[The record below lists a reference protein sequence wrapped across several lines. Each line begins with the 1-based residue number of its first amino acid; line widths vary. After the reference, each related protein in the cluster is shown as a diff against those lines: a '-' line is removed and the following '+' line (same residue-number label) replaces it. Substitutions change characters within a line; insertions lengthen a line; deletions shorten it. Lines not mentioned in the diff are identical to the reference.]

1 MISAKTTRPAGAIAS
16 PTPERQ
22 AFPDVR
28 WLTLARELPYS
39 ESSAVKRS
47 SIFSKPTVALRGFAR
62 LVFFPM
68 RFHPASTRFL
78 TVVSI
83 ALLALTGFAL
93 SAQPTQK
100 SSAANSAPK
109 AEAPATKKQAA
120 PALPIDPPAPYIPL
134 DMLAVPDGF
143 EVTLWSKTPDFR
155 NPSNMDI
162 DSHGRIWV
170 TEAYNYRRHK
180 GKDPAGDRIMVLED
194 TDGDGKA
201 DKSHV
206 FVQEEALLAPLG
218 IAVIDNKI
226 YVSCAPALLVY
237 TDVDRN
243 LKFDP
248 AIDKREVLLTGF
260 DGINHDHSLH
270 AVTFGPD
277 GKLYFNHGNAGA
289 LFTDKS
295 GRTFRDG
302 SHYDPA
308 RSGGGIPASER
319 RPPDYAGEKS
329 DDGHVYVGGTA
340 FRMNPDGTQVEPI
353 GFNFR
358 NSYEQTVTS
367 FGDVFQNDNDD
378 PPAARTSYLQE
389 YGNLGFNSRDG
400 KRSWSAD
407 RRPGQTTQVAEWRQ
421 DDPGIVPAGD
431 VYGNGAPTGIAFYEG
446 DAFGDKWRGLLLSC
460 ETSRNVVFGY
470 LPQPDGAGYKLDR
483 MQFLTTNKAQDLAG
497 IDGMAG
503 KLRGSDLKTWFRPSD
518 VAVGP
523 DGAIYVADWFDP
535 RTGGHAALDS
545 SFAGAIYRI
554 TPKGKK
560 LTTPKID
567 VSTTA
572 GQIAALKSPAVNV
585 RALGFMKLRDAGAA
599 SIAPVSALL
608 NDSNPYI
615 RGRAVFLL
623 AHLGPAGLAK
633 TEEQLENANP
643 LVRIAAFRA
652 LRRANHR
659 VVEHAKALA
668 NDPSSAV
675 RRDVALALRDLPL
688 AASRD
693 ILLTLAKG
701 YDGKDRAYLEA
712 WGTGCTGK
720 EAPMYAALAAQSP
733 GSDAAKWPA
742 SYANLIWRLT
752 PVGAE
757 SAFAARANAAALPEK
772 DRLAAVTALG
782 FIPTKASASA
792 LLDIAQK
799 ASGLTKAHAF
809 WWLMNY
815 KNSRWPDAGIDA
827 ALKERGLF
835 DPATV
840 SISPS
845 VVPEPPVESKFPTV
859 AEIAKLK
866 GDATKGANSVQA
878 CILCHNLNGKGQ
890 DYGPALGGFAKAQ
903 TTEVVI
909 NAIVNPSAE
918 IAHGFDGTQV
928 NLRDGGQIHGIVLS
942 SGDPLIVQSN
952 GGLTQLVPAAKVR
965 NRQPLGRSLMLSAE
979 QLGLKPQDVA
989 DIVAYL
995 KTQ

>member
-1 MISAKTTRPAGAIAS
+1 MRSHPAPTRF
-16 PTPERQ
+16 PT
-22 AFPDVR
+22 AV
-28 WLTLARELPYS
+28 TLAL
-39 ESSAVKRS
+39 
-47 SIFSKPTVALRGFAR
+47 
-62 LVFFPM
+62 
-68 RFHPASTRFL
+68 
-78 TVVSI
+78 
-83 ALLALTGFAL
+83 FAL
-93 SAQPTQK
+93 SGLALVAQPAKQ
-100 SSAANSAPK
+100 SSAADSATK

-120 PALPIDPPAPYIPL
+120 PMVMVDPPAPFVPT
-134 DMLAVPDGF
+134 DMFALPDDL
-143 EVTLWSKTPDFR
+143 EVKLWSKTPDFR

-162 DSHGRIWV
+162 DYAGRVWV
-170 TEAYNYRRHK
+170 AEAYNYRKHK
-180 GKDPAGDRIMVLED
+180 DRDPEGDRIMVLED
-194 TDGDGKA
+194 TDGDGVA

-206 FVQEEALLAPLG
+206 FVQEKFLLAPLG

-226 YVSCAPALLVY
+226 YVSCAPEIIVY

-260 DGINHDHSLH
+260 DGRNHDHSLH
-270 AVTFGPD
+270 SVTFGPD

-308 RSGGGIPASER
+308 KSGGGIPVNER
-319 RPPDYAGEKS
+319 RPPDFAGEKS

-367 FGDVFQNDNDD
+367 FGDVFHNDNDD
-378 PPAARTSYLQE
+378 PPAARTSFLQE

-400 KRSWSAD
+400 KRSWGAD

-421 DDPGIVPAGD
+421 EDPGIVSAGD
-431 VYGNGAPTGIAFYEG
+431 VYGNGAPTGIVFYEG
-446 DAFGDKWRGLLLSC
+446 DALGAKWRGVLLSC

-470 LPQPDGAGYKLDR
+470 FPQVDGAGYKLDR
-483 MQFLTTNKAQDLAG
+483 MQFFTTNKAQDLAG

-503 KLRGSDLKTWFRPSD
+503 KLRSSDLKTWFRPSD

-608 NDSNPYI
+608 QDENPYI

-623 AHLGPAGLAK
+623 AHLGPAGLVK
-633 TEEQLENANP
+633 TEEQLKNSNP
-643 LVRIAAFRA
+643 LLRLAAFRA

-659 VVEHAKALA
+659 VLEHAKALA
-668 NDPSSAV
+668 NDPSPAV
-675 RRDVALALRDLPL
+675 RRDVAIALRDFPFEATREL
-688 AASRD
+688 
-693 ILLTLAKG
+693 LLTLAKG

-712 WGTGCTGK
+712 WGTGSKGK
-720 EAPMYAALAAQSP
+720 EAQVYSALAAQAP

-752 PVGAE
+752 PAGAE

-782 FIPTKASASA
+782 FIPTNAAASA

-827 ALKERGLF
+827 ALKARGLF

-840 SISPS
+840 SISPV
-845 VVPEPPVESKFPTV
+845 VVPEPPVESKFPPV

-866 GDATKGANSVQA
+866 GNATKGATTVQA
-878 CILCHNLNGKGQ
+878 CYLCHNINGNGQ

-909 NAIVNPSAE
+909 NSIVNPSAE
-918 IAHGFDGTQV
+918 IAHGFDGTQL
-928 NLRDGGQIHGIVLS
+928 NLKDGGMIHGIVLS
-942 SGDPLIVQSN
+942 SGDPTIIQST
-952 GGLTQLVPAAKVR
+952 GGLTQLVPAAKIR
-965 NRQPLGRSLMLSAE
+965 NKQNLGRSLMLSAE
-979 QLGLKPQDVA
+979 QLGLSPQDVA

>member
-1 MISAKTTRPAGAIAS
+1 MRSHPALPSLRPA
-16 PTPERQ
+16 
-22 AFPDVR
+22 
-28 WLTLARELPYS
+28 
-39 ESSAVKRS
+39 
-47 SIFSKPTVALRGFAR
+47 VAA
-62 LVFFPM
+62 
-68 RFHPASTRFL
+68 
-78 TVVSI
+78 
-83 ALLALTGFAL
+83 ALLALTGLTL
-93 SAQPTQK
+93 SAQTPAPD
-100 SSAANSAPK
+100 SSAAPAPQ
-109 AEAPATKKQAA
+109 AETPATKKQAPA
-120 PALPIDPPAPYIPL
+120 PMVLSDPPAPFVPL
-134 DMLAVPDGF
+134 DMLSTPDGF
-143 EVTLWSKTPDFR
+143 EVALWSKTPDFR

-162 DSHGRIWV
+162 DSAGRIWV

-180 GKDPAGDRIMVLED
+180 DRDPAGDRIMVLQD

-206 FVQEEALLAPLG
+206 FVQEKDLLAPLG
-218 IAVIDNKI
+218 IAVIDNRI
-226 YVSCAPALLVY
+226 IVSCAPDLIVY

-260 DGINHDHSLH
+260 DGRNHDHSLH
-270 AVTFGPD
+270 SVTFGPD
-277 GKLYFNHGNAGA
+277 GKYYFNHGNAGA

-302 SHYDPA
+302 SFYDPA
-308 RSGGGIPASER
+308 KSGGGIPTSER
-319 RPPDYAGEKS
+319 RPPDYSGEKS

-367 FGDVFQNDNDD
+367 FGDVFHNDNDD

-389 YGNLGFNSRDG
+389 YGNFGFNSRDG
-400 KRSWSAD
+400 KRQWGAD
-407 RRPGQTTQVAEWRQ
+407 KRPGQTTQIAEWRQ
-421 DDPGIVPAGD
+421 DDPGVVPAGD
-431 VYGNGAPTGIAFYEG
+431 VYGNGAPTGIVFYEG
-446 DAFGDKWRGLLLSC
+446 DAFGEKWRGLLLSC
-460 ETSRNVVFGY
+460 ETSRNIVFGY
-470 LPQPDGAGYKLDR
+470 LPKPDGAGFKLESI
-483 MQFLTTNKAQDLAG
+483 QFLTTNKTQELAG
-497 IDGMAG
+497 IDGMRG
-503 KLRGSDLKTWFRPSD
+503 QLRASDLKTWFRPSD

-599 SIAPVSALL
+599 SIAPVAALL
-608 NDSNPYI
+608 NDPNPYI
-615 RGRAVFLL
+615 RGRATFLL
-623 AHLGPAGLAK
+623 SQLGKDGIAK
-633 TEEQLENANP
+633 TEQQLQSADP
-643 LVRIAAFRA
+643 MLRLAAFRA
-652 LRRANHR
+652 LRRINHR
-659 VVEHAKALA
+659 VLEHAKILA
-668 NDPSSAV
+668 HDPSPAV
-675 RRDVALALRDLPL
+675 RRDVAIALRDVPL
-688 AASRD
+688 DNSRAL
-693 ILLTLAKG
+693 LLTLAQG
-701 YDGKDRAYLEA
+701 YDGQDRAYLEA

-720 EAPMYAALAAQSP
+720 EAQVYAALAAQAP
-733 GSDAAKWPA
+733 DKDAAKWPA

-752 PVGAE
+752 PAGAE
-757 SAFAARANAAALPEK
+757 SAFAARAAAPALTEK

-782 FIPTKASASA
+782 FISTNAAAHA

-815 KNSRWPDAGIDA
+815 KNIRWPTAGIDA
-827 ALKERGLF
+827 ALKDRGLF

-845 VVPEPPVESKFPTV
+845 VVPEPAPSAFPTV
-859 AEIAKLK
+859 AEIVKLK
-866 GDATKGANSVQA
+866 GDAAKGATSIQA
-878 CILCHNLNGKGQ
+878 CLLCHNLHGKGQ
-890 DYGPALGGFAKAQ
+890 DYGPALNGFGKAQ

-918 IAHGFDGTQV
+918 ISHGFDGVQV
-928 NLRDGGQIHGIVLS
+928 NLRDGGQIHGLVLS
-942 SGDPLIVQSN
+942 AGDPLIVQST
-952 GGLTQLVPAAKVR
+952 GGLTQMVPAAQVR

-979 QLGLKPQDVA
+979 QLGLTPQDVA
-989 DIVAYL
+989 DIAAYL